1 MNDKYFSTIHEIIT
15 TGHWITDQVAL
26 ELKEFG
32 ITEPQYNVLRILADT
47 QNSPIT
53 SQEILE
59 KMVQRSSNITR
70 IVDKL
75 VAKSLVTRQ
84 LCPTNRRKMDISIT
98 PIGCALLRT
107 LDEKV
112 KNFHQ
117 PFMNNLNEEELE
129 QLKHFIIKL
138 KSKKDA

>member
-1 MNDKYFSTIHEIIT
+1 MSKPYFSAIHEIIT
-15 TGHWITDQVAL
+15 TGHWITDQVSL

-53 SQEILE
+53 AQEILE

-75 VAKSLVTRQ
+75 VAKELVVRQ

-98 PIGCALLRT
+98 AAGCELLRR

-112 KNFHQ
+112 QAFHH
-117 PFMNNLNEEELE
+117 PFMDNLDSEELQ
-129 QLKHFIIKL
+129 QLKHLIIKL
-138 KSKKDA
+138 KSDKNA